1 MIVDGKKIANS
12 ILEKCASLPRPQK
25 FCAAVLVGDD
35 PASISFLKQKENAAK
50 KVGIDFRLFQFPEEI
65 EMGALRSEIGK
76 IVADESCGGALI
88 QLPLPS
94 HINQHEILDLVP
106 PEKDADV
113 LSAKA
118 LGAFYAGQAEVLPPA
133 VGVVETIC
141 KEQNYDL
148 ASHRVAIVGLG
159 LLVGRPIANWMM
171 RKAEETILL
180 HRGSDLSLLKDADL
194 VITGA
199 GSAHFI
205 KPEMLKNG
213 VSVIDF
219 GYDSM
224 HGDFD
229 ATGLTPDDSRITFYT
244 PTPGG
249 TGPILVAKLFE
260 NFYRLNTN

>member
-1 MIVDGKKIANS
+1 M
-12 ILEKCASLPRPQK
+12 
-25 FCAAVLVGDD
+25 
-35 PASISFLKQKENAAK
+35 
-50 KVGIDFRLFQFPEEI
+50 
-65 EMGALRSEIGK
+65 
-76 IVADESCGGALI
+76 
-88 QLPLPS
+88 
-94 HINQHEILDLVP
+94 
-106 PEKDADV
+106 
-113 LSAKA
+113 
-118 LGAFYAGQAEVLPPA
+118 LPPA

-148 ASHRVAIVGLG
+148 ASRRVAIVGLG

-171 RKAEETILL
+171 RKAKETILL
-180 HRGSDLSLLKDADL
+180 HRASDLSLLKDADL

-199 GSAHFI
+199 GSAHLI

-213 VSVIDF
+213 ASVIDF

-229 ATGLTPDDSRITFYT
+229 ATALAPDDSHIAFYT

-260 NFYRLNTN
+260 NFYRLYVTGERQ